1 VRIAVDA
8 TCWQNNRG
16 YGRYARSLL
25 GTLVRLDTRN
35 QYTFLLDGANGHEQT
50 LPPQAE
56 VRRVGASVPTVEAAS
71 ANGHRS
77 VGDMWRMSRA
87 ASARGFDL
95 LFFPTVYSYV
105 PVLSRARKVL
115 MIMDVIAEKFPHL
128 TVPGRL
134 NRLFWKAKVALG
146 RRQADALVTLS
157 DHSRAGIVEHF
168 RVAPERVRVIGAA
181 PDPVFRVLEDPSPT
195 PRLAALGLGGPGR
208 TVAYVGGFSP
218 HKNLTTLV
226 TAFAAVAAR
235 PEFADVRLALVG
247 EYQKEVFHSQY
258 GAVRD
263 QVERLGLAERVVF
276 TGYLPDEE
284 VVVLLN
290 RATVLALPSLLEG
303 FGLPAVEAAACGCPV
318 LATTASPLPGLLGAG
333 SLFLDPLDGPAWT
346 QGLADVLSSEPLRER
361 LRTGALEA
369 ARRLT
374 WEAAARQLLA
384 VLEEVAGR

>member
-1 VRIAVDA
+1 LRIAVDA

-16 YGRYARSLL
+16 YGRYVRSLL
-25 GTLVRLDTRN
+25 STLVRLDARN
-35 QYTFLLDGANGHEQT
+35 HYTFLVDSSNGHGQP
-50 LPPQAE
+50 LPPRAE
-56 VRRVGASVPTVEAAS
+56 VRRVGASVPAVEAAS
-71 ANGHRS
+71 ADGHRS
-77 VGDMWRMSRA
+77 VGDLWRMSRA
-87 ASARGFDL
+87 ASAPGFDL

-115 MIMDVIAEKFPHL
+115 MIMDVIAEKFPQL

-134 NRLFWKAKVALG
+134 NRLFWKAKVAMG

-168 RVAPERVRVIGAA
+168 RVAPERVHVIGAA
-181 PDPVFRVLEDPSPT
+181 SDPVFRVLEEAEPT
-195 PRLAALGLGGPGR
+195 PHLTALGLGGPGR

-226 TAFAAVAAR
+226 SAFAAVAAG

-258 GAVRD
+258 ATIRD
-263 QVERLGLAERVVF
+263 QVERLGLAGRVVF

-290 RATVLALPSLLEG
+290 RAVVLALPSLLEG
-303 FGLPAVEAAACGCPV
+303 FGLPAIEAAACGCPV
-318 LATTASPLPGLLGAG
+318 LATTASPLPSLLGAG
-333 SLFLDPLDGPAWT
+333 GLFLDPLDATAWARA
-346 QGLADVLSSEPLRER
+346 LADVLSSAPLRER
-361 LRTGALEA
+361 MRAAALDA
-369 ARRLT
+369 APRLT
-374 WEAAARQLLA
+374 WDTVARRILA
-384 VLEEVAGR
+384 VLDEVAGQ